1 MKTDKS
7 AKEIKLTELSKSAG
21 CAAKLEPGILS
32 RILNKLPKNTDE
44 NLIVGTETS
53 DDAAV
58 YKISED
64 LAIVQTLDFFPPM
77 VDEPYL
83 FGQIAAANALSDI
96 YAMGGTPITALN
108 IVAYPN
114 CLGEEV
120 LGEILRGGA
129 DKVREAGAIIA
140 GGHSINDE
148 EPKYGLSVT
157 GVVNPKNIRK
167 NWGAVSGD
175 VLILTK
181 PLGCGLVNTAV
192 KAGMASDEALKEA
205 VTSMVTLNKK
215 AKEIFDQFDIHA
227 CTDVTGFGLAGHA
240 LEMAS
245 ASDVTFEID
254 MKNLPIISEA
264 LCYAEM
270 GLVPEGTY
278 RNNQFVSSEVDFGL
292 LTESYKDVV
301 CDPQTSGGL
310 LVSVA
315 KEQSNEIMK
324 RLHQA
329 IPDIKMG
336 VIGRV
341 LNKEEKNIIFCN
353 D

>member
-1 MKTDKS
+1 MKPDISVKNV
-7 AKEIKLTELSKSAG
+7 KLTQLSKSAG
-21 CAAKLEPGILS
+21 CAAKLEPGVLS
-32 RILNKLPKNTDE
+32 RILDKLPKIADE

-58 YKISED
+58 YKISEEIA
-64 LAIVQTLDFFPPM
+64 LVQTLDFFPPM
-77 VDEPYL
+77 VDDPYI

-96 YAMGGTPITALN
+96 YAMGGNPITALN
-108 IVAYPN
+108 IVAYPS

-129 DKVREAGAIIA
+129 DKVREAGASIA

-157 GVVNPKNIRK
+157 GIVNPKKILRNY
-167 NWGAVSGD
+167 GAQPGD

-181 PLGCGLVNTAV
+181 PLGCGLINTAV
-192 KAGMASDEALKEA
+192 KAGMASFDASKEA
-205 VTSMVTLNKK
+205 IMSMTALNKK
-215 AKEIFDQFDIHA
+215 AKEVFGQFNIHS

-245 ASDVTFEID
+245 ASGVSFEID
-254 MKNLPIISEA
+254 TKRLPVFFEA
-264 LCYAEM
+264 LNYARM

-278 RNNQFVSSEVDFGL
+278 RNHKFVSSKVEFGFIS
-292 LTESYKDVV
+292 EEYKDLV

-310 LVSVA
+310 LVSVE
-315 KEQSNEIMK
+315 KEHSEDIIKN
-324 RLHQA
+324 LHQA
-329 IPDIKMG
+329 MPDVKLGI
-336 VIGRV
+336 IGKV
-341 LNKEEKNIIFCN
+341 FDKKEKYITFL
-353 D
+353 